1 MQRDDATLLDIECA
15 ARRILEYVHGL
26 DQPAFEKDH
35 KTQSAV
41 LHQIML
47 VGEAAKRLSEP
58 FRAAHPQV
66 PWSEIARTR
75 DFLIHHYDEVD
86 VEAVW
91 SIVETDIPAL
101 LRSLAPFVPKR
112 QNGSKG

>member
-1 MQRDDATLLDIECA
+1 MQRDDAALLDIEGA
-15 ARRILEYVHGL
+15 ARRILEYVRGL

-41 LHQIML
+41 LHQIL
-47 VGEAAKRLSEP
+47 LLGEAAKRLSEP
-58 FRAAHPQV
+58 FRAAHPEV
-66 PWSEIARTR
+66 PWNEIARTR

-91 SIVETDIPAL
+91 RIVEGDVPAL
-101 LRSLAPFVPKR
+101 LRNLAPLVPKR
-112 QNGSKG
+112 QDGSKA